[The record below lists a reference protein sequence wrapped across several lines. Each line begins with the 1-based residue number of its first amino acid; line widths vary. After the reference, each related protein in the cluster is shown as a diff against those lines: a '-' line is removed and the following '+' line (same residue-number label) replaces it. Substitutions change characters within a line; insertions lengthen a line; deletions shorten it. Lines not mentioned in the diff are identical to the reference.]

1 MFRNVQTKNL
11 CILIDFHTT
20 HYNEINEKM
29 NTVIRKCCNVSLER
43 YPVIAYGSGI
53 ISSQLLYFCGV
64 SFMKIAAFYENI
76 LEGAE
81 KLGIT
86 DREALITLY
95 IQGMRA
101 IYISYDSLRSDK
113 ERLLSLFREIGL
125 EVEGLHGFFDLG
137 IDPESDGCMD
147 MIRLA
152 KEAGASNV
160 LIVPGMISPEDENR
174 REARLQNM
182 QTALSK
188 AVAYGEQE
196 GIVVSMEDFDGLSAP
211 YNSVE
216 GLKWFLDHVP
226 GLMCT
231 FDTGNFIMFHEDEM
245 EAFHLFRDRICAL
258 HIKDRSATPI
268 SDADRP
274 KQCADGSFVYPAPV
288 GSGYIKIRE
297 ILASLVQDG
306 YPGNVIAELY
316 DYDDMLNGVIQSVS
330 WLNATLQELGGA

>member
-1 MFRNVQTKNL
+1 
-11 CILIDFHTT
+11 
-20 HYNEINEKM
+20 
-29 NTVIRKCCNVSLER
+29 
-43 YPVIAYGSGI
+43 
-53 ISSQLLYFCGV
+53 
-64 SFMKIAAFYENI
+64 MKIAAVYENI
-76 LEGAE
+76 LEGAQ
-81 KLGIT
+81 KSGVT
-86 DREALITLY
+86 DRAALITLY
-95 IQGMRA
+95 EQGMRA

-113 ERLLSLFREIGL
+113 ERLLSLFRETGM

-137 IDPESDGCMD
+137 TDPVSDGCLD

-160 LIVPGMISPEDENR
+160 LIVPGMISPEDENQR
-174 REARLQNM
+174 AEKLQNM
-182 QTALSK
+182 KAALSK

-196 GIVVSMEDFDGLSAP
+196 GITVSMEDFDGLSAP

-231 FDTGNFIMFHEDEM
+231 FDTGNFIMFHEDEVA
-245 EAFHLFRDRICAL
+245 AFHLFRERICAL

-268 SDADRP
+268 SNADRP

-297 ILASLVQDG
+297 ILTCLVQDG

-316 DYDDMLNGVIQSVS
+316 DYDDMLNGVIQSVN
-330 WLNATLQELGGA
+330 WLNTTLQELGGA

>member
-1 MFRNVQTKNL
+1 
-11 CILIDFHTT
+11 
-20 HYNEINEKM
+20 
-29 NTVIRKCCNVSLER
+29 
-43 YPVIAYGSGI
+43 
-53 ISSQLLYFCGV
+53 
-64 SFMKIAAFYENI
+64 MKIAAFYENI
-76 LEGAE
+76 LEGAR
-81 KLGIT
+81 KSGIS
-86 DREALITLY
+86 DREALIRLY
-95 IQGMRA
+95 ERGMCA

-113 ERLLSLFREIGL
+113 ERLLSVFREVGL

-137 IDPESDGCMD
+137 VDPKNDGCLD

-152 KEAGASNV
+152 KEAGANNV
-160 LIVPGMISPEDENR
+160 LIVPGMISPEDENQ
-174 REARLQNM
+174 REERLQNM
-182 QTALSK
+182 QIGLSK

-216 GLKWFLDHVP
+216 SLKWFFDHVP

-231 FDTGNFIMFHEDEM
+231 FDTGNFIMFHEDELA
-245 EAFHLFRDRICAL
+245 AFHLFRDRICAL
-258 HIKDRSATPI
+258 HIKDRSVTAI

-297 ILASLVQDG
+297 ILASLMQDG

-330 WLNATLQELGGA
+330 WLNATLQELGGAQHEQTR

>member
-1 MFRNVQTKNL
+1 
-11 CILIDFHTT
+11 
-20 HYNEINEKM
+20 
-29 NTVIRKCCNVSLER
+29 
-43 YPVIAYGSGI
+43 
-53 ISSQLLYFCGV
+53 
-64 SFMKIAAFYENI
+64 MKIAAFYENI
-76 LEGAE
+76 LEGAR
-81 KLGIT
+81 KSGVT
-86 DREALITLY
+86 DREALIKLHE
-95 IQGMRA
+95 QGMRA

-113 ERLLSLFREIGL
+113 ERLLTLFREIGL

-137 IDPESDGCMD
+137 TDPESDDCLD

-152 KEAGASNV
+152 KEAGANNV
-160 LIVPGMISPEDENR
+160 LIIPGMISSEDENK
-174 REARLQNM
+174 REVRLQNM

-211 YNSVE
+211 YNCVE

-231 FDTGNFIMFHEDEM
+231 FDTGNFIMFHEDEIA
-245 EAFHLFRDRICAL
+245 AFHLFRDRICSL

-268 SDADRP
+268 SNADRP
-274 KQCADGSFVYPAPV
+274 KQCTDGSFVYPAPV

-297 ILASLVQDG
+297 ILASLVKDG
-306 YPGNVIAELY
+306 YQGNVIAELY
-316 DYDDMLNGVIQSVS
+316 DYDDMLSGVIQSVS